1 MDIFSSFA
9 ILKAMKGIKFS
20 KKHTDIFKKLGVET
34 VYLFGSRAEGEPG
47 PMSDFD
53 IGIVFAHPE
62 KYKDNTLKTYSQ
74 LYDIFVEVLPRNYLR
89 KRFEMRAHEFD
100 IVFLQ
105 FAPVSLQ
112 YSAIGKNKV
121 LYQASKE
128 KRLRYQ
134 EKVLRE
140 YLDFKYYF
148 NIFQE
153 ATLARI

>member
-1 MDIFSSFA
+1 
-9 ILKAMKGIKFS
+9 MKKIKFS
-20 KKHTDIFKKLGVET
+20 KKHIGIFKKLGVET
-34 VYLFGSRAEGEPG
+34 VYLFGSHAEGRPG
-47 PMSDFD
+47 PLSDFD
-53 IGIVFAHPE
+53 IGVVFAHPE
-62 KYKDNTLKTYSQ
+62 KYKNRTMEAYSQ
-74 LYDIFVEVLPRNYLR
+74 LYDIFSEVLPKNYLK
-89 KRFEMRAHEFD
+89 KRFEMRLHEFD

-105 FAPVSLQ
+105 FAPVSMQ
-112 YSAIGKNKV
+112 YSAIVKNKV
-121 LYQASKE
+121 LYQSSPE